1 MRLQRPEKNSPH
13 AQHGLQR
20 REKGSAGRDEIQ
32 GFISRLRFLLKHRLS
47 DSNYRNEVL
56 SITMECTLIFVFSP
70 FLSSWLLVCIC
81 YAENFG
87 RNKTGLTIS
96 SSQDSFQ
103 ETSSPLFISAFFSL
117 IPPPSSPPSWLQL
130 VDVVKLSMFY
140 RATWPFLCN
149 ILLSVT
155 SNYERI
161 IH

>member
-20 REKGSAGRDEIQ
+20 REKESAGRDEIQ

-47 DSNYRNEVL
+47 DSNYRKEVL
-56 SITMECTLIFVFSP
+56 SMSMECTLIFVFTP

-87 RNKTGLTIS
+87 RSKTGLTIS

-103 ETSSPLFISAFFSL
+103 ETSSPI
-117 IPPPSSPPSWLQL
+117 IH
-130 VDVVKLSMFY
+130 
-140 RATWPFLCN
+140 LCL
-149 ILLSVT
+149 LLSHSSSFLSSFVAAAGSCRQT
-155 SNYERI
+155 
-161 IH
+161 IHVLSCNMTIFM